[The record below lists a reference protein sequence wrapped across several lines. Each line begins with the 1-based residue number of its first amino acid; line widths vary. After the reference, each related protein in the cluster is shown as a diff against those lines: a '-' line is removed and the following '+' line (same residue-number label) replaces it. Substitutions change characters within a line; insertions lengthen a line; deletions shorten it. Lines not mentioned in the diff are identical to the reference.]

1 MEDAACTVVASK
13 RRERDMEEGEIIV
26 RPALI
31 NSAVRSELKPRG
43 KRVVS
48 RELGPDDKHRSLA
61 DKLDFSGR

>member
-13 RRERDMEEGEIIV
+13 KREREMEEDEIIV

-43 KRVVS
+43 KIVARK
-48 RELGPDDKHRSLA
+48 ELGPDDKHRSLA